1 MAGHGA
7 HDILFSGGQ
16 DERFMSTVEGD
27 TWFDVDW
34 ADQIDVGE
42 QSFRTQDNEVVTL
55 IVAKCDR
62 MLAD

>member
-1 MAGHGA
+1 M
-7 HDILFSGGQ
+7 FSGGQ

>member
-1 MAGHGA
+1 
-7 HDILFSGGQ
+7 
-16 DERFMSTVEGD
+16 MSTVEGD